1 MSTAKQ
7 EYSRRISVPPDE
19 SVRVDNAIT
28 IDRPVSEVYSFW
40 RRLENLPRFMR
51 HLESV
56 AVQDDLHSHW
66 VVKTFGGKK
75 LQWDAVVIAE
85 RENEMI
91 SWHSLPG
98 AHIENGG
105 SVWLT
110 PVAGGT
116 GTEVRLELKYVP
128 PGGKTAAFVSKL
140 FRKDADTEITEDLKR
155 LKTLL
160 ETGQLPE
167 ADNDDIWQWRRR
179 TIEFTRKAADA
190 ADGYVHENPW
200 TTAACVAI
208 GCFALG
214 FLLGQR
220 IDVLKLDRPSESA

>member
-7 EYSRRISVPPDE
+7 GYSRHVSAPPDE
-19 SVRVDNAIT
+19 SVRIDNAIT
-28 IDRPVSEVYSFW
+28 IERPVSEVYSFW
-40 RRLENLPRFMR
+40 RQLENLPRFMR

-56 AVQDDLHSHW
+56 TVQDDLHSHW
-66 VVKTFGGKK
+66 VAKTFGGKK
-75 LQWDAVVIAE
+75 LEWDAVVIGE

-98 AHIENGG
+98 ANIDNGG

-128 PGGKTAAFVSKL
+128 PGGKTVTFVSKL

-160 ETGQLPE
+160 ETGELPE
-167 ADNDDIWQWRRR
+167 AENDDMRQWHRR

-200 TTAACVAI
+200 ITAAWVAI
-208 GCFALG
+208 GCFELG
-214 FLLGQR
+214 FLIGQR
-220 IDVLKLDRPSESA
+220 VEVLKLDRPSKSA

>member
-1 MSTAKQ
+1 MSTPKQ
-7 EYSRRISVPPDE
+7 EYSRHVSAPPDE
-19 SVRVDNAIT
+19 SVRIDNAIT

-40 RRLENLPRFMR
+40 RQFENLPRFMR

-56 AVQDDLHSHW
+56 TIQDDLHSHW
-66 VVKTFGGKK
+66 VAKTFGGRK
-75 LQWDAVVIAE
+75 LEWDAVVSAE

-98 AHIENGG
+98 ADIDNGG

-110 PVAGGT
+110 PVADGT
-116 GTEVRLELKYVP
+116 ETEVRLELKYVP

-140 FRKDADTEITEDLKR
+140 FRKDANTEIVEDLKR

-160 ETGQLPE
+160 ETGQLLE
-167 ADNDDIWQWRRR
+167 SDAMRWHRR
-179 TIEFTRKAADA
+179 TIEFTRKGADA
-190 ADGYVHENPW
+190 ADGYIRENPW
-200 TTAACVAI
+200 VTAACVAI

-220 IDVLKLDRPSESA
+220 TDVPKLDRRLTSA